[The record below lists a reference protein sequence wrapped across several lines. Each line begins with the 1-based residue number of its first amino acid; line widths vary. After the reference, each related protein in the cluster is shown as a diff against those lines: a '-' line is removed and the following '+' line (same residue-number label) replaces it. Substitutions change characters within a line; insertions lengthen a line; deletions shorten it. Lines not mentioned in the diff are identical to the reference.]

1 MKLPF
6 IKTSISI
13 LNLWLW
19 DFGFAKME
27 NTGCLPSVMNTKV
40 EHTGA
45 ARKDPPGL
53 RRHTCSKF
61 WRNPSGDS
69 MSMPIRISIAIARL
83 PSFQGW
89 IWKLFSLHLYC
100 LEKRKSYIYM
110 YISYICTLLIW
121 YADMNIPVY
130 KYMFISSFSQ
140 VRCLFQHRWTH
151 RGPIF
156 KLSPTK
162 SLGGKIDPQ
171 LVPYYNGVFWKGAL
185 FKVQT
190 FSH

>member
-100 LEKRKSYIYM
+100 LEKRKSYIYIC
-110 YISYICTLLIW
+110 ISLISALYWYDMLIW
-121 YADMNIPVY
+121 IYQYTNT
-130 KYMFISSFSQ
+130 
-140 VRCLFQHRWTH
+140 CLSVLFPKCGVCFNT
-151 RGPIF
+151 GEPIVGLF
-156 KLSPTK
+156 LSYPLQ
-162 SLGGKIDPQ
+162 SL
-171 LVPYYNGVFWKGAL
+171 
-185 FKVQT
+185 
-190 FSH
+190 

>member
-100 LEKRKSYIYM
+100 LEKRKSYIYIYVYLLYLHFIDM
-110 YISYICTLLIW
+110 ICW
-121 YADMNIPVY
+121 YEYTSIQIHVY
-130 KYMFISSFSQ
+130 QFFFPSAVFVSTQ
-140 VRCLFQHRWTH
+140 VNPSWAYF
-151 RGPIF
+151 
-156 KLSPTK
+156 
-162 SLGGKIDPQ
+162 
-171 LVPYYNGVFWKGAL
+171 
-185 FKVQT
+185 
-190 FSH
+190 